1 MGWAVED
8 KVFDTVQLLLA
19 SGMCLVLI
27 CVMMLAD
34 LLGSGEMS
42 LMKLLED
49 AVGSVKCMVLYQ
61 SDFSQASWVLSFS
74 FLWNA
79 YLAADLLCGRALVS
93 SLGNLE
99 VYELP
104 CVVAFLAAW
113 SAASFPLIPWWAG
126 THLSWIVMCG
136 CFLLIMLIAL
146 WKVLRR

>member
-1 MGWAVED
+1 M
-8 KVFDTVQLLLA
+8 FDTVQLLLA

-74 FLWNA
+74 FL
-79 YLAADLLCGRALVS
+79 
-93 SLGNLE
+93 
-99 VYELP
+99 
-104 CVVAFLAAW
+104 
-113 SAASFPLIPWWAG
+113 
-126 THLSWIVMCG
+126 
-136 CFLLIMLIAL
+136 
-146 WKVLRR
+146 